1 MVKIMNEKVKGILV
15 LVITALVCSTILFLV
30 LKGVGEI

>member
-1 MVKIMNEKVKGILV
+1 MSEKIKGILV

>member
-1 MVKIMNEKVKGILV
+1 MVKIMNEKIKGILV
-15 LVITALVCSTILFLV
+15 LVITALICSTILFLV

>member
-1 MVKIMNEKVKGILV
+1 MVRIMNEKIKGILV